1 MFPLPYLPEPTRR
14 ALTPRERQVL
24 SFVLAGTPNKLIAR
38 TLGIALR
45 TIESHRARIFQKLGV
60 RNAIELAATLYGQPR
75 LAVMEQPTPY
85 DLQLPLPLE
94 VPAARRPARAAPA
107 ASATPRACEP
117 APSADWPHAGGV
129 IRHRIQ

>member
-1 MFPLPYLPEPTRR
+1 MFPLPYLPEHTRR

-60 RNAIELAATLYGQPR
+60 RNAIELAATIYGQPR

-85 DLQLPLPLE
+85 DQQLPLPLE
-94 VPAARRPARAAPA
+94 VPAARRAPRTVQAAPTPARV
-107 ASATPRACEP
+107 CDP
-117 APSADWPHAGGV
+117 APSADWPYAGGV